1 MKFGVKILLKIKN
14 KNNLKQHLT
23 KFNNYCIIVLDVFG
37 GVMNQEKFEILN
49 QKGVTFYLP
58 ADVWEKL
65 DSLWRQKKI
74 KSKTEFLKKCIENS
88 EEVLKVLEGK

>member
-1 MKFGVKILLKIKN
+1 
-14 KNNLKQHLT
+14 
-23 KFNNYCIIVLDVFG
+23 
-37 GVMNQEKFEILN
+37 MNQEIKQIII
-49 QKGVTFYLP
+49 KVP

-88 EEVLKVLEGK
+88 EKVLKVLEVK